1 MIDVRGLG
9 ARAGAFRLNDVSFT
23 VPAGGWGVVLGPVGA
38 GKTTLL
44 EAIAGLLPLHAGTV
58 HLDGRDVSRLPPDQ
72 RGLALVYQH
81 AFLFPHLTV
90 WQNVAY
96 GAADPALAREVAE
109 RVGAWTLRD
118 QPVRALSGGERQLV
132 ALARALARRP
142 RVLLLDEP
150 WSALDPA
157 RRVRVRREVRR
168 LHEEWGLTTL
178 TVTHDFAEAGGLAQV
193 AVLLDAGRVLQTG
206 APEALFRSPATAWA
220 AGFLGVENVL
230 AVQVVGAAGDAAMAD
245 PAGGDAPAA
254 GPGEPTVLELRAGPL
269 VLHAVGAAPPGPA
282 HAVIRAEEIV
292 LSCEPPA
299 GSARNRFQGV
309 VQEVAAH
316 GPLATITVD
325 VAGTP
330 FVAALT
336 RRSAQEMGIGE
347 GSAVWVSFKAHGVGV
362 VPDRRAGGASVDT
375 PDCT

>member
-1 MIDVRGLG
+1 VRGVS
-9 ARAGAFRLNDVSFT
+9 ARAGAFRLHDVSFT

-58 HLDGRDVSRLPPDQ
+58 HLAGRDVSRLPPEQ

-90 WQNVAY
+90 RQNVAY
-96 GAADPALAREVAE
+96 GAADAALAREVAE
-109 RVGAWTLRD
+109 RVGAWALRD
-118 QPVRALSGGERQLV
+118 QAVGALSGGERQLV
-132 ALARALARRP
+132 ALARALACRP

-168 LHEEWGLTTL
+168 LHDEWGLTTL
-178 TVTHDFAEAGGLAQV
+178 TVTHDFAEAGGLAGV
-193 AVLLDAGRVLQTG
+193 AVLLDGGRVLQTG
-206 APEALFRSPATAWA
+206 APEALFRSPATARA

-230 AVQVVGAAGDAAMAD
+230 AVEVVGAAGDPPGEEPAD
-245 PAGGDAPAA
+245 RGAVPA
-254 GPGEPTVLELRAGPL
+254 GPGEPRVLELRAGPL
-269 VLHAVGAAPPGPA
+269 VLHAVGDAPPGPA
-282 HAVIRAEEIV
+282 HAVIRAEEVV
-292 LSCEPPA
+292 LSCERPA

-309 VQEVAAH
+309 VQEVAVH
-316 GPLATITVD
+316 GPLATVTVD
-325 VAGTP
+325 VGGTP

-336 RRSAQEMGIGE
+336 RRSAQEMGLGE
-347 GSAVWVSFKAHGVGV
+347 GRGVWVSFKAHGVGV
-362 VPDRRAGGASVDT
+362 VG
-375 PDCT
+375 